1 MLSTCTGL
9 SSGLCPE
16 WLARYLTT
24 HIPLVRRGL
33 WITTVQPLLA
43 RSNDVRR
50 TVGSPVT
57 AGGSVC
63 AITSPTHD
71 GGPQV
76 RLQRDENATPMLPSI
91 TVVASCART
100 PRVTLSAD
108 VPLSSG
114 VMGHD
119 DQTWSRQAPEWAP
132 MGVSPAN
139 SLVPLAGSELR
150 RRVLSASAARLEELY
165 RAMALTD
172 GPRELGTTSRWAEPE
187 HRALEESYGAPA

>member
-1 MLSTCTGL
+1 MLSTCAGL

-63 AITSPTHD
+63 AITSSTHD

-100 PRVTLSAD
+100 LGVAFSAD
-108 VPLSSG
+108 VHLPFG

-119 DQTWSRQAPEWAP
+119 DQARSRQALEWTP

-139 SLVPLAGSELR
+139 ALVPLAGSELR
-150 RRVLSASAARLEELY
+150 RRELSASAARLKET
-165 RAMALTD
+165 RWARALTD
-172 GPRELGTTSRWAEPE
+172 PRELGTTSRWAEPE
-187 HRALEESYGAPA
+187 HRVIEESYGAPA

>member
-1 MLSTCTGL
+1 M
-9 SSGLCPE
+9 
-16 WLARYLTT
+16 
-24 HIPLVRRGL
+24 
-33 WITTVQPLLA
+33 
-43 RSNDVRR
+43 
-50 TVGSPVT
+50 
-57 AGGSVC
+57 
-63 AITSPTHD
+63 
-71 GGPQV
+71 

-139 SLVPLAGSELR
+139 ALVPLAGSELR
-150 RRVLSASAARLEELY
+150 RRELSASAARLEELY

-187 HRALEESYGAPA
+187 HRVIEESYGTPA

>member
-1 MLSTCTGL
+1 MLSTCAGL

-16 WLARYLTT
+16 WLTCYLTT

-63 AITSPTHD
+63 AITSSTHD

-150 RRVLSASAARLEELY
+150 RRALSASAARLKET
-165 RAMALTD
+165 RWARALTD
-172 GPRELGTTSRWAEPE
+172 PRELGTTSRWAEPE